1 LWIEKSVRKQRL
13 QFRRSGFTFIEV
25 LATIMMLAIVMPVA
39 MKAVSLSTDTAR
51 NARARTE
58 AAGLAEAKLAELIA
72 TGEWQSGVLSGD
84 FGTDWP
90 QYRWNAEVGTWT
102 PPAYNDNGSDP
113 GNTVSEIDLQVFWR
127 TSGGVDR
134 SVTLSTLVYQS
145 NPNNSTSTGS
155 SSTTTGGS
163 STGSGNKSTGSGGKT
178 STK

>member
-1 LWIEKSVRKQRL
+1 M
-13 QFRRSGFTFIEV
+13 
-25 LATIMMLAIVMPVA
+25 ATIMMLAIVMPVA

-72 TGEWQSGVLSGD
+72 TGDWQNGVLGGD

-90 QYRWNAEVGTWT
+90 QYRWNASVETWT
-102 PPAYNDNGSDP
+102 APSYNDNGSDP
-113 GNTVSEIDLQVFWR
+113 GNTINELDLQVSWR

-134 SVTLSTLVYQS
+134 SVTLSTLVYQV
-145 NPNNSTSTGS
+145 NPNNSTSSS
-155 SSTTTGGS
+155 SSTTTSGGS
-163 STGSGNKSTGSGGKT
+163 STGSGSKSSGSGSKT

>member
-1 LWIEKSVRKQRL
+1 VRKRRL
-13 QFRRSGFTFIEV
+13 QFRGGGFTFIEV

-72 TGEWQSGVLSGD
+72 TGDWQSGVLSGD

-90 QYRWNAEVGTWT
+90 QYRWNAQVGTWT

-113 GNTVSEIDLQVFWR
+113 GNTVDEIDLQVFWR

-145 NPNNSTSTGS
+145 NPNNSTSGS
-155 SSTTTGGS
+155 SSTTTGGTG
-163 STGSGNKSTGSGGKT
+163 TGSGSNKSTGSGSGSKT